1 MTAVS
6 IKGRRFAGFA
16 GLLSLALSL
25 ALLAPRAHAGTLSTD
40 VIGLFPSTVGE
51 FAYADLRQA
60 RQFSWFGQ
68 LEDQMLPARFKQF
81 EQFLAAAGMDPN
93 TQVEEVAWGL
103 VPTSMGQG
111 GAAGVPT
118 AEQILGV
125 ALGQFQESAAQAY
138 FKKQKTPT
146 FPSHGFTLYSLGT
159 GTGSEDFFLVL
170 LDPSTAA
177 FGQRATLEKLL
188 DVRVGLQPN
197 LVHNDQM
204 YSLISQA
211 NGRGIVWAV
220 LNPGYSRLALQQLAP
235 EAAQVPEATQIM
247 GKIKSLLISIQ
258 PSNGV
263 EADFHVAC
271 ATSDDANQLGS
282 LLNAGFLL
290 LKMQATSQNNSGLVQ
305 LVDGAKVTS
314 AGEHLS
320 VSINLTNDQVV
331 TLIQSKA
338 LALKM

>member
-1 MTAVS
+1 M
-6 IKGRRFAGFA
+6 KAGKITIIA
-16 GLLSLALSL
+16 AMVTLALCL
-25 ALLAPRAHAGTLSTD
+25 AMLPPAARAGTLSTD
-40 VIGLFPSTVGE
+40 VIGLFPSSVGE

-68 LEDQMLPARFKQF
+68 LEDQMLPSRFKQF

-103 VPTSMGQG
+103 VPTSMTQG
-111 GAAGVPT
+111 ASGGVPT

-125 ALGQFQESAAQAY
+125 ALGQFQEASAQAY

-146 FPSHGFTLYSLGT
+146 FASHGFTLYSLGT
-159 GTGSEDFFLVL
+159 GTGSADFFLLL
-170 LDPSTAA
+170 LDPNTAA

-204 YSLISQA
+204 YSLIGQA

-220 LNPGYSRLALQQLAP
+220 LNPAYSRLALQQLAP
-235 EAAQVPEATQIM
+235 EAAQVPEASQIM

-258 PSNGV
+258 PANGV
-263 EADFHVAC
+263 EADFHMSC
-271 ATSDDANQLGS
+271 ASTDDANQLGS

-290 LKMQATSQNNSGLVQ
+290 LKMQATSQNNAGLIQ

-314 AGEHLS
+314 SGDHLS

-338 LALKM
+338 LAIKM